1 MKSKKIKTVFNK
13 IREIIKYVKINMLMN
28 KVRYLDKK
36 ELSALSNS
44 IEAEI
49 LFRENDEQVDDCMIT
64 YQEKAQC

>member
-1 MKSKKIKTVFNK
+1 MRNKKIKTVFTK
-13 IREIIKYVKINMLMN
+13 IRELIKYIKINMLIN
-28 KVRYLDKK
+28 KVKYLDKA
-36 ELSALSNS
+36 ELGVLSNV